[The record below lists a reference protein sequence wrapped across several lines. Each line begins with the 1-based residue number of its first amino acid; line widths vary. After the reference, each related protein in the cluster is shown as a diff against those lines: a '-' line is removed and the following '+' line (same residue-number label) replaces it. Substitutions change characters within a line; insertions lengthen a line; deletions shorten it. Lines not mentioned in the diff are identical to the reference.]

1 MSNVQKNRHLQ
12 KGGRGVGIRGKK
24 LWTGQRRLIS
34 HPYKKKFNND
44 RNYSSEIEEN
54 TPNYRSSSPTPS
66 SWSLSTTATFSNNVT
81 EGQFSDMCTDFRQ
94 NELNQMER
102 QQMITECL
110 FMERVINFLDDRAKE
125 LDADKSNSEKSEEK
139 AEFEISDLEKL
150 GIDPMSK
157 IENIREHL
165 NLIEIQVGERMKQLN
180 TDNSSIREK
189 CDSVISGITSIKES
203 FKDAKLE
210 TL

>member
-1 MSNVQKNRHLQ
+1 MSNLQKNRYPKQ
-12 KGGRGVGIRGKK
+12 GRGDSRGRGRK
-24 LWTGQRRLIS
+24 LWTGQNRFKS
-34 HPYKKKFNND
+34 HPYKKRFQSD
-44 RNYSSEIEEN
+44 QNYSSEIED
-54 TPNYRSSSPTPS
+54 TPNYRSTSPTPS

-81 EGQFSDMCTDFRQ
+81 EGQFSDMCSDFRQ

-110 FMERVINFLDDRAKE
+110 FMERVINFLDDRCKE
-125 LDADKSNSEKSEEK
+125 LETQKSDNAK
-139 AEFEISDLEKL
+139 AEDGVEFEISDLEKL

-180 TDNSSIREK
+180 TENSSIREK
-189 CDSVISGITSIKES
+189 CDSVISGISSIRDNFTE
-203 FKDAKLE
+203 AKSENL
-210 TL
+210 